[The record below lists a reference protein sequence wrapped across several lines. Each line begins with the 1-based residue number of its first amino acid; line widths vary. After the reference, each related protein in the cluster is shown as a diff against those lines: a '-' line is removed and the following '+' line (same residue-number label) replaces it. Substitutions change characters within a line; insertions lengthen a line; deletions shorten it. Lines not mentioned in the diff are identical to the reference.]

1 MMLVRL
7 VQSIIRDVSDLRAGR
22 PIYEGKKLFD

>member
-1 MMLVRL
+1 MLVRL